1 MTRFAPAR
9 AHYRRSRATRP
20 RATSALLQSSA
31 CSYHTQHTPPP
42 VHPHPPW
49 APGLKQ
55 YAPRELVRALG
66 TWGPLRGGLPKTGRR
81 SPALD
86 AYETVVYSLYCVAER
101 PATSSYK
108 LHAYHR
114 CDIPPLRTRGISM
127 LCLGGHFERLV
138 ALKESNAGT
147 ASSTAILPV
156 RSARATRF
164 GNVAIM
170 QRLWHCAHLRPNRP
184 NRRLSGWYDVA
195 IWSACCREA
204 PCVYH
209 TAWSA

>member
-1 MTRFAPAR
+1 MPPVRSL
-9 AHYRRSRATRP
+9 RRSQCSGRCSDPIRSSPSALPKKPCYPSKSNFRSPPVVSLFVPHATHTSACPPASTVGPWLETVCAP
-20 RATSALLQSSA
+20 RA
-31 CSYHTQHTPPP
+31 C
-42 VHPHPPW
+42 
-49 APGLKQ
+49 
-55 YAPRELVRALG
+55 PRVGNLG
-66 TWGPLRGGLPKTGRR
+66 ALRGGLPKTGRR

-170 QRLWHCAHLRPNRP
+170 HRLCSSPAQ
-184 NRRLSGWYDVA
+184 
-195 IWSACCREA
+195 
-204 PCVYH
+204 
-209 TAWSA
+209 